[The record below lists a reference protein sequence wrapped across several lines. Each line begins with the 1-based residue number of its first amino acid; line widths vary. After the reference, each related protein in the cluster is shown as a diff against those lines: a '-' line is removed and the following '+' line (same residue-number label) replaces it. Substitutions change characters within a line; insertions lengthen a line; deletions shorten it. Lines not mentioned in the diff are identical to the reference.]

1 MSGIPSQDW
10 TWIDAVATRF
20 EAAWKAG
27 LRPQIEGFLADVAE
41 PKRVPLLTEL
51 LLVERELRIA
61 AGELPTADEYCRRF
75 PEHHTA
81 VAAAFDR
88 DPSAPSQAGRASI
101 LSSTPTLNHSPENAA
116 DPMLAELANHPDY
129 EIVRGLGAGG
139 MGVVYL
145 AHNRLVGRDEV
156 LKVMGQH
163 IIGEP
168 GVLDRFLGE
177 IRAVAKLRHRNIVS
191 AYTAFHCGKSLVFAM
206 EYVDGF
212 DLARMHQNQG
222 PVLCYSRLLFAHQA
236 ALGLQH
242 AHEEGMVHRD
252 IKPGNLMLSRR
263 GKQAVIKLLDFGLAR
278 ASREQGLVA
287 LGRDESPSP
296 DRARLSL
303 TRTGEMLGT
312 PDFHRARANRRL
324 AGSRHPS

>member
-10 TWIDAVATRF
+10 TWINAVATRF

-41 PKRVPLLTEL
+41 PQRVPLLTEL

-129 EIVRGLGAGG
+129 EIIRELGRGG

-145 AHNRLVGRDEV
+145 AHNKIMGRDEV
-156 LKVMGQH
+156 LKTLD
-163 IIGEP
+163 E
-168 GVLDRFLGE
+168 GVIEQPAMRDRFQRE
-177 IRAVAKLRHRNIVS
+177 IRAVASLRHPNIVAAYS
-191 AYTAFHCGKSLVFAM
+191 AFRSGETLVFAM
-206 EYVDGF
+206 EYVEGL
-212 DLARMHQNQG
+212 DLARMVKAKG
-222 PVLCYSRLLFAHQA
+222 PMPVGHACYFVYQA
-236 ALGLQH
+236 AL
-242 AHEEGMVHRD
+242 A
-252 IKPGNLMLSRR
+252 
-263 GKQAVIKLLDFGLAR
+263 AAR
-278 ASREQGLVA
+278 
-287 LGRDESPSP
+287 P
-296 DRARLSL
+296 
-303 TRTGEMLGT
+303 
-312 PDFHRARANRRL
+312 
-324 AGSRHPS
+324 